1 MFFFEDIDMNAA
13 QKFGPGAS
21 LTKKELVAHISAN
34 KTISGAGFSQQ
45 QIQMILQLALD
56 GIIDALNEDKHVEF
70 RDFGVFE
77 KVERKGRIGRN
88 PNKPENEVKIPN
100 RQVIK
105 FKPGKRMREMLDNP
119 PPTPL

>member
-1 MFFFEDIDMNAA
+1 MRETT
-13 QKFGPGAS
+13 KFGPGAS
-21 LTKKELVAHISAN
+21 LTKKELVNYIAAN
-34 KTISGAGFSQQ
+34 KALAREGLSQQ
-45 QIQMILQLALD
+45 QIQSVLQLALD
-56 GIIDALNEDKHVEF
+56 GIIDALGENKHIEF

-88 PNKPENEVKIPN
+88 PNKPENEVQIPN

>member
-1 MFFFEDIDMNAA
+1 MIEKM
-13 QKFGPGAS
+13 KFSPGAS
-21 LTKKELVAHISAN
+21 LTKKELVAYIAAD
-34 KTISGAGFSQQ
+34 KTIIREGLSQP
-45 QIQMILQLALD
+45 QIQTVLQLVLD
-56 GIIDALNEDKHVEF
+56 GIIDALGENKHIEF

-88 PNKPENEVKIPN
+88 PNKPENEVRIPN

>member
-1 MFFFEDIDMNAA
+1 MIEKT
-13 QKFGPGAS
+13 KFGPGTS
-21 LTKKELVAHISAN
+21 LTKKELVAYIAAN
-34 KTISGAGFSQQ
+34 KAIAHEGLSLP
-45 QIQMILQLALD
+45 QIQAILQLTLD
-56 GIIDALNEDKHVEF
+56 GIIDALGENKHIEF

-88 PNKPENEVKIPN
+88 PNKPENEVRIPN

>member
-1 MFFFEDIDMNAA
+1 MIENAM
-13 QKFGPGAS
+13 FGPGAS
-21 LTKKELVAHISAN
+21 LTKKELVAYISTN
-34 KTISGAGFSQQ
+34 KNVSASGLSQQ
-45 QIQMILQLALD
+45 QIQMVVQLALD
-56 GIIDALNEDKHVEF
+56 GIIAALAENKHVEF

-100 RQVIK
+100 RQVVK

-119 PPTPL
+119 APTPL

>member
-1 MFFFEDIDMNAA
+1 MSETTI
-13 QKFGPGAS
+13 FGPGAS
-21 LTKKELVAHISAN
+21 LTKKELVAHIAAHKNLSSA
-34 KTISGAGFSQQ
+34 GLSQQ

-56 GIIDALNEDKHVEF
+56 GIIDALGEDKHVEF

-119 PPTPL
+119 APTPL